1 MLVVAIYF
9 NRRYP
14 TRHSITRVLT
24 KHYTG
29 VYLGRD
35 YGTHDRKNYQ
45 GEVIGINVK
54 PAGRFWEVVHE
65 LAEAL
70 RRSEGLDAE
79 VVDQG
84 KNEIFF
90 NELPDFTPTPPRT
103 SEGATQRSR
112 ADLLWPIDTGAPTVT
127 HVPNGSAVEEPSP
140 MHVSDVPCD
149 TSALEVTQVP
159 ERYVPPH
166 RRNATVEPSTV
177 HTSDVVCDTSA
188 LTATHVPHVPPRPRR
203 RYVAIES
210 LLASRPE

>member
-24 KHYTG
+24 RHYTG

-35 YGTHDRKNYQ
+35 YGTHDRQNYQ
-45 GEVIGINVK
+45 GQVIGIKVK
-54 PAGRFWEVVHE
+54 PAGRFWEVVHA

-70 RRSEGLDAE
+70 RRTEGMDAE

-90 NELPDFTPTPPRT
+90 NELPDFTLTPPRL

-112 ADLLWPIDTGAPTVT
+112 ADLLWPIDTGAPTAT
-127 HVPNGSAVEEPSP
+127 HVPNVSTVVEP
-140 MHVSDVPCD
+140 
-149 TSALEVTQVP
+149 TYVP

-166 RRNATVEPSTV
+166 LRNTTVEPSTV
-177 HTSDVVCDTSA
+177 QEPSTVHVSDVPCDKSA
-188 LTATHVPHVPPRPRR
+188 LASIHVPHVPSRR
-203 RYVAIES
+203 RNVAMES

>member
-24 KHYTG
+24 KHYAE

-35 YGTHDRKNYQ
+35 YGTHDRKNNR
-45 GEVIGINVK
+45 GEVVGINVK
-54 PAGRFWEVVHE
+54 PAGRFWEVVHG
-65 LAEAL
+65 LAETL
-70 RRSEGLDAE
+70 RRMEGMDAE

-103 SEGATQRSR
+103 SVGATQRSR
-112 ADLLWPIDTGAPTVT
+112 ADLLWPIDTGTPTAT
-127 HVPNGSAVEEPSP
+127 YVPNVSTITEPTYVAERYVPPHLRNTTVEPSTVQEQ
-140 MHVSDVPCD
+140 VSDVPCD
-149 TSALEVTQVP
+149 ASAP
-159 ERYVPPH
+159 
-166 RRNATVEPSTV
+166 
-177 HTSDVVCDTSA
+177 
-188 LTATHVPHVPPRPRR
+188 TATHVPYVPPRPRR
-203 RYVAIES
+203 RNIAIES